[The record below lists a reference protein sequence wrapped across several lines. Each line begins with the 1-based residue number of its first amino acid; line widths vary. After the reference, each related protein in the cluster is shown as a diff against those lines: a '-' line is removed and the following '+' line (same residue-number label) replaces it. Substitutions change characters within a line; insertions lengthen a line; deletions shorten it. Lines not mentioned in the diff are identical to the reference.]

1 MTRYYKCSKCDM
13 IYDLQETSTEPI
25 SCPLCGSLQD
35 LSVSVE
41 ETIHVH
47 EWLQKKDRLVGCK
60 EPISE
65 QVVGDKLSSTNGR
78 WVYKQRIIDRANNLY
93 YEIVIDKETGNIIHL
108 CSESLDQHRGHGSD
122 KKSK

>member
-1 MTRYYKCSKCDM
+1 M

-60 EPISE
+60 EQISE